1 MAKKILKRSLA
12 LGALMAFVITGSAVA
27 EELVSGN
34 EKIGV
39 GEYEVKTDVKISGS
53 KKPMMGYQLLGNPG
67 SLGFVKVNVND
78 GKMLTVISNN
88 GVTGA
93 DTTGAVSNVII
104 TGKGIID
111 IQGKGNATGLGYG
124 AINEIEAQSIKIS
137 SDNAWAIYTG
147 YTGYGNTEKHT
158 LSADTINIS
167 GAKHAVYSAS
177 GNITIK
183 DFTLL
188 TVNGNNDAGGLVSDS
203 NGAIHVTGTKTVIKG
218 TANSALAA
226 LGGSTLNVTVDDLE
240 AIANKLGTETGP
252 ARKQGAIAADG
263 NANINLN
270 VKDSLTVDVK
280 ESASGK
286 EVYGI
291 IAGKNGQGSG
301 TVNINAGTNDN
312 DTAVIKINV
321 SGDDATGIFARKCD
335 NSAEVSS
342 VVINGKSL
350 TVNAN
355 YNEDGT
361 IDNSKA
367 GYGIWVANGT
377 SNNST
382 NTTNV
387 TINTASTTINAGTGL
402 VNFSEGK
409 LDIKNDLT
417 VNSTIA
423 LDSRGNAV
431 TNINAD
437 GNGTVKMTGDIVFG
451 YATNSGTGI
460 NADVNITLSNEESFL
475 NGDIYKDTTQLPDGV
490 LSRDETLDDVSKM
503 KLTINKGI
511 WTPDGGVDSFVNTL
525 NINDGV
531 LYIKDGND
539 KKVEIGTADGGEGW
553 KGSGTVNFENPDNAV
568 AGQVVVIKD
577 QNAEITVAT
586 SSDKLGADI
595 EAGLEKLATFVVNN
609 DATGSTAADFA
620 KGTAGTMYDEVI
632 AEVNTDGTIGEVQKT
647 IAAAN
652 VSVNEMAAIGLM
664 SWRAEMNDMNKR
676 MGELRNSNG
685 EYGVWVR
692 MVRGEAEYKSVKNQ
706 YNQYQLGYDEKLS
719 VDERWTVG
727 VALSYTDAE
736 NNFAQGNGESTN
748 KALSLYGSKL
758 NIDGTFIDLIAK
770 YARLEN
776 EFTTVSGM
784 GDAEYDANGYSVSAE
799 FGKRIQQG
807 NGLWIEPQIELT
819 YGKVSSVD
827 YVTKNGVKVVQDSM
841 DSIIGRVGFSLG
853 KDVKDGNVY
862 ARASYLYDFDGE
874 TNAVLN
880 GVETLEN
887 NLGGGWW
894 EVGFGANVNLSKAT
908 YIYADI
914 EKTFG
919 GEVDTN
925 WQWNL
930 GVRYSF

>member
-12 LGALMAFVITGSAVA
+12 LGALMAFVITGSAMA
-27 EELVSGN
+27 AQNLVSGGDA
-34 EKIGV
+34 IGV
-39 GEYEVKTDVKISGS
+39 GDYVVTTDVEISGS
-53 KKPMMGYQLLGNPG
+53 QKPMMGYQNLGNPG
-67 SLGFVKVNVND
+67 ASGFVKVNVND

-88 GVTGA
+88 GATGV

-104 TGKGIID
+104 TGNGIID
-111 IQGKGNATGLGYG
+111 IQGKGNASGLGYG
-124 AINEIEAQSIKIS
+124 AINEIVAQSINIS
-137 SDNAWAIYTG
+137 SDNAWGVYTG
-147 YTGYGNTEKHT
+147 GNTEKQT
-158 LSADTINIS
+158 LSADTITIS
-167 GAKHAVYSAS
+167 GAKHTVYSAK

-183 DFTLL
+183 DFNLL
-188 TVNGNNDAGGLVSDS
+188 TVNGNNDAGGLVSNED
-203 NGAIHVTGTKTVIKG
+203 GTIDVTGSKAVIKG

-226 LGGSTLNVTVDDLE
+226 LSGSTLNVTVEKLE
-240 AIANKLGTETGP
+240 ATANGLGTETGP

-263 NANINLN
+263 NSFINLN

-286 EVYGI
+286 DVYGI
-291 IAGKNGQGSG
+291 IAGKNGKGPG
-301 TVNINAGTNDN
+301 TVNINANTNDN
-312 DTAVIKINV
+312 NTAVIKINV
-321 SGDDATGIFARKCD
+321 SGDDATGIFARKSD
-335 NSAEVSS
+335 NRSEVSS

-350 TVNAN
+350 TINAN
-355 YNEDGT
+355 VNEDCT

-367 GYGIWVANGT
+367 GYGVWVANGT

-382 NTTNV
+382 NITNV
-387 TINTASTTINAGTGL
+387 TINTASTTINAKTGL

-409 LDIKNDLT
+409 LDITNDLT

-423 LDSRGNAV
+423 LETRGDAV

-460 NADVNITLSNEESFL
+460 NADVNITLSNEESYL
-475 NGDIYKDTTQLPDGV
+475 NGDIYKDTTSLPDGALV
-490 LSRDETLDDVSKM
+490 RDKTLDDVSKM

-511 WTPDGGVDSFVNTL
+511 WTPDGEVDSFVNTL
-525 NINDGV
+525 DINDGV
-531 LYIKDGND
+531 LNIKDGND
-539 KKVEIGTADGGEGW
+539 KKVEVGTADGGEGW

-577 QNAEITVAT
+577 QNAKITVAT
-586 SSDKLGADI
+586 SSDKLGDNI
-595 EAGLEKLATFVVNN
+595 EAGLEKLATFVVNK

-620 KGTAGTMYDEVI
+620 KGTAGSMYDEVV
-632 AEVNTDGTIGEVQKT
+632 AEVNTDGTIGEVKKT

-652 VSVNEMAAIGLM
+652 VSVNDMAAIGLM

-676 MGELRNSNG
+676 MGELRNANG

-692 MVRGEAEYKSVKNQ
+692 MVRGEAEYNSVKNQ

-719 VDERWTVG
+719 IDKRWNVG

-736 NNFAQGNGESTN
+736 NTFAQGNGESTN
-748 KALSLYGSKL
+748 KSLSIYGSKL
-758 NIDGTFIDLIAK
+758 NNDGTFIDLIAK

-784 GDAEYDANGYSVSAE
+784 GDAEYDTNGYSVSAE

-807 NGLWIEPQIELT
+807 NGLWIEPQVELT
-819 YGKVSSVD
+819 YGKVGSAD

>member
-12 LGALMAFVITGSAVA
+12 LGALMAFVITGSAMAAQTLDRGVDHH
-27 EELVSGN
+27 
-34 EKIGV
+34 IGV
-39 GEYEVKTDVKISGS
+39 GEYVVTTDVEISGS
-53 KKPMMGYQLLGNPG
+53 AKPMMGYQDLGNPG
-67 SLGFVKVNVND
+67 SLGYVKVNVND
-78 GKMLTVISNN
+78 GKRLTVISNN
-88 GVTGA
+88 RATGA

-137 SDNAWAIYTG
+137 SDNAWAI

-226 LGGSTLNVTVDDLE
+226 LRGSTLNVTVDDLE

-286 EVYGI
+286 DVYGI

-321 SGDDATGIFARKCD
+321 SGNDATGIFARKCD

-350 TVNAN
+350 TINAN
-355 YNEDGT
+355 VNEDCT

-367 GYGIWVANGT
+367 GYGVWVANGT
-377 SNNST
+377 SNNSNNST
-382 NTTNV
+382 NITNV
-387 TINTASTTINAGTGL
+387 TINTASTTINAKTGL

-409 LDIKNDLT
+409 LDITNDLT

-423 LDSRGNAV
+423 LETRGDAV

-460 NADVNITLSNEESFL
+460 NADVNITLSNEESYL

-490 LSRDETLDDVSKM
+490 LSRDDVSKM

-511 WTPDGGVDSFVNTL
+511 WTPDGEVDSFVNTL
-525 NINDGV
+525 DINDGV
-531 LYIKDGND
+531 LNIKDGNV
-539 KKVEIGTADGGEGW
+539 KKVEVGTADDGEGW

-577 QNAEITVAT
+577 QNAKITVAT
-586 SSDKLGADI
+586 SSDKLGDNI
-595 EAGLEKLATFVVNN
+595 EAGLEKLATFVVNK

-620 KGTAGTMYDEVI
+620 KGTAGSMYDEVV
-632 AEVNTDGTIGEVQKT
+632 AEVNTDGTIGEVKKT

-652 VSVNEMAAIGLM
+652 VSVNDMAAIGLM

-676 MGELRNSNG
+676 MGELRNANG

-692 MVRGEAEYKSVKNQ
+692 MVRGEAEYNSVKNQ

-719 VDERWTVG
+719 IDERWNVG

-736 NNFAQGNGESTN
+736 NTFAQGNGESTN
-748 KALSLYGSKL
+748 KSLSIYGSKL
-758 NIDGTFIDLIAK
+758 NNDGTFIDLIAK

-784 GDAEYDANGYSVSAE
+784 GDAEYDTNGYSVSAE

-807 NGLWIEPQIELT
+807 NGLWIEPQVELT
-819 YGKVSSVD
+819 YGKVGSAD

-887 NLGGGWW
+887 DLGGGWW

>member
-1 MAKKILKRSLA
+1 MAKKSLKRGLA
-12 LGALMAFVITGSAVA
+12 LGALMAFVITGNAMAV
-27 EELVSGN
+27 ELVSGRTA
-34 EKIGV
+34 IGV
-39 GEYEVKTDVKISGS
+39 GDYEVTSDVEISGS
-53 KKPMMGYQLLGNPG
+53 QRPMMGYQHLGNPG
-67 SLGFVKVNVND
+67 GEGFVKVNVND
-78 GKMLTVISNN
+78 GKMLKVISNN
-88 GVTGA
+88 CVTGA

-263 NANINLN
+263 NANIYLN
-270 VKDSLTVDVK
+270 VKDSLTVNVK
-280 ESASGK
+280 ESAYGK
-286 EVYGI
+286 DVYGI

>member
-12 LGALMAFVITGSAVA
+12 LGALMAFVITGSAMA
-27 EELVSGN
+27 AELVSGN
-34 EKIGV
+34 TAIGV
-39 GEYEVKTDVKISGS
+39 GDYEVTSDVEISGS
-53 KKPMMGYQLLGNPG
+53 ERPMMGYQNLGNPG
-67 SLGFVKVNVND
+67 GEGFVKVNVND

-88 GVTGA
+88 GATDA
-93 DTTGAVSNVII
+93 DTTGAVSNVKI
-104 TGKGIID
+104 TGNGIID
-111 IQGKGNATGLGYG
+111 IQGKGNASGLGYG
-124 AINEIEAQSIKIS
+124 AINEIVAQSIKIS

-147 YTGYGNTEKHT
+147 YGNTEKQT

-167 GAKHAVYSAS
+167 GAKHAVYSAK
-177 GNITIK
+177 GDITIK

-188 TVNGNNDAGGLVSDS
+188 TVNGNNDAGGLVS
-203 NGAIHVTGTKTVIKG
+203 NGNGTIHVTGTKTVIKG

-263 NANINLN
+263 NANIYLN
-270 VKDSLTVDVK
+270 VKDSLTVNVK
-280 ESASGK
+280 ESAYGK
-286 EVYGI
+286 DVYGI

-417 VNSTIA
+417 VNSTVA
-423 LDSRGNAV
+423 LDTRGNAV

-460 NADVNITLSNEESFL
+460 NADVNITLSNEESYL

-539 KKVEIGTADGGEGW
+539 KKVEVGTTDGGEGW

-568 AGQVVVIKD
+568 AGQVVVTKD

-719 VDERWTVG
+719 VDDRWTVG

-880 GVETLEN
+880 GVETLKN
-887 NLGGGWW
+887 DLGGGWW